1 MERPLVSDGVV
12 FALGVAFTLDASK
25 SIDPDE
31 ESNPWSYQWECIK
44 TDASGNTIGGTPCGS
59 HGAAAWSNFAPQV
72 AGYYAFRVTVSKG
85 VRSATATRYVHVVN
99 GAPNSPSVS
108 IAPIPG
114 GVVNAGSRAR
124 LSATVTSSA
133 SSETR
138 TMAWTAKRY
147 VLVSHWSPYD
157 RVGVVN
163 AVP

>member
-1 MERPLVSDGVV
+1 MERPLVPDGVV

-59 HGAAAWSNFAPQV
+59 HGAAAWSNFAPPV

-147 VLVSHWSPYD
+147 VLVSHWSPCD

-163 AVP
+163 ADP